1 MVGSS
6 VSREWKGTRGCFG
19 ATEKPGFFS
28 FTLRG
33 LLENVDLKLRNH
45 ITNVG
50 VAGKGRVI

>member
-6 VSREWKGTRGCFG
+6 VSREWKGTRGRFG